1 MKPNRDFMSRI
12 FPAEMMQD
20 TAYTWL
26 PRVQPKSQIIYTLVL
41 GAVLTALIASI
52 FIKIDVSVNVPGII
66 RPVTEKSELR
76 SLSTARILTV
86 HVKEG
91 EHVQEGQLLMSLRHE
106 VTDDK
111 LDQAGFELSQRATHM
126 HDLALLARGA
136 GTAKLNSNLYKQQ
149 YLSFQAGMAEKRSVV
164 EKLKSDFQMYSKLY
178 EEKVVAKKEY
188 IEKKFSYEQAR
199 ASYESA
205 VAAQHSQWQQELEKL
220 KLESRQWEAGRKELQ
235 REKDMLEIR
244 APVSGTVQQ
253 FNGRYE
259 GGSVQAG
266 EMLGYISPD
275 SGMVAEVYV
284 SPQDIGYIQT
294 GMPVKC
300 QVDAFNYNSW
310 GILPGKVISVDNDFT
325 VINDA
330 TSFKVKCVLDKS
342 YLQLSNGVKGNLK
355 KGMTLQCRFI
365 LARRGIMQLLYEKAD
380 SWINPNSG
388 PVAAR

>member
-1 MKPNRDFMSRI
+1 MPRI

-26 PRVQPKSQIIYTLVL
+26 PRVQPKSQIIYTIVL
-41 GAVLTALIASI
+41 GAVLTALIAAI

-91 EHVQEGQLLMSLRHE
+91 EHVQEGQLLLSLRHE

-136 GTAKLNSNLYKQQ
+136 GAGSLNSNLYKQQ
-149 YLSFQAGMAEKRSVV
+149 YLSFQAGMAEKLSVV
-164 EKLKSDFQMYSKLY
+164 ERLKSDYQMYSKLY
-178 EEKVVAKKEY
+178 DEKVVAKKEY
-188 IEKKFSYEQAR
+188 IEKKFAYEQAR
-199 ASYESA
+199 ASYQSA
-205 VAAQHSQWQQELEKL
+205 VAAQHSQWQQELERL
-220 KLESRQWEAGRKELQ
+220 RLESRQWEAGKKELQ

-253 FNGRYE
+253 FNGRYV

-325 VINDA
+325 VVNDA
-330 TSFKVKCVLDKS
+330 TAFKVKCVLDKS
-342 YLQLSNGVKGNLK
+342 FLQLRNGVKGNLK

-365 LARRGIMQLLYEKAD
+365 LARRGILQLLYEKAD
-380 SWINPNSG
+380 SWINPNSS